1 LAGLIDMGLIVGSS
15 GSTVGSS
22 VGLSGITNMGL
33 IDMDAVQ
40 KTVAFWRDFVGMV
53 LPVEVDETS
62 VESSVECMMGLSVGL
77 EVQSTTGSTLG
88 SSFDSERYV

>member
-1 LAGLIDMGLIVGSS
+1 LAGLVDMGLIVGSS
-15 GSTVGSS
+15 GSAVGSS
-22 VGLSGITNMGL
+22 VGSGLTNMGL

>member
-1 LAGLIDMGLIVGSS
+1 LAGLVDMGLIVGSS
-15 GSTVGSS
+15 GSAVGSS
-22 VGLSGITNMGL
+22 VGSGLTNMGL

-40 KTVAFWRDFVGMV
+40 KTVAFWQDFVGMV
-53 LPVEVDETS
+53 LPVEVDESS